1 MRLPRLNYGCERNY
15 KSIRLRAQPFLQGGF
30 YPLQEPPR
38 PEAENSQGC
47 GKAIR
52 PLPTIH

>member
-15 KSIRLRAQPFLQGGF
+15 KSIRLRAQPFLQDGF